1 MLKQISKYDPE
12 RYGPQ
17 LSESYS
23 NSLIPAL
30 IAEKFAFW

>member
-12 RYGPQ
+12 RYGLQ
-17 LSESYS
+17 LSESNF

-30 IAEKFAFW
+30 KAEKFAF